1 MKVVLATKARDD
13 LDRLAR
19 SNPKIERNVR
29 THLRRLPA
37 HYQRDPMLK
46 GIFRGYRRR
55 RIGDYRIIY
64 RAEPEADRMLV
75 VRIGHRR
82 EIYDR

>member
-1 MKVVLATKARDD
+1 MEVVLSTKAQDD

-19 SNPKIERNVR
+19 SNPKIEQNVR
-29 THLRRLPA
+29 AHLRRLPA
-37 HYQRDPMLK
+37 AYRHDPTLK
-46 GIFRGYRRR
+46 GVFRGYRRHR
-55 RIGDYRIIY
+55 AGDYRIIY
-64 RAEPEADRMLV
+64 RADPEAGVLLI

>member
-1 MKVVLATKARDD
+1 MEVVLSTKAQSD
-13 LDRLAR
+13 LDRLGR

-29 THLRRLPA
+29 VHLRRLPA
-37 HYQRDPMLK
+37 TYQRDSFLK
-46 GIFRGYRRR
+46 GVFRGYRRHR
-55 RIGDYRIIY
+55 VGDYRITY
-64 RAEPEADRMLV
+64 RADPAARVLLI